1 MNLSTP
7 RAVRIRNAG
16 MAAFMLVPCLVG
28 LLPDSRQL
36 VVGLALLA
44 CAVAAPFTRWRWP
57 LETFAAILAVLIPA
71 AFCNSLPV
79 GTIAVAPFAAYIARR
94 HLPAPHRDIAT
105 GALLLGDAAAT
116 AFVIPALTALEPAER
131 LPYVFWSIILLTVAL
146 LFGELRRRAEESAEQ
161 ELARQRAEIERE
173 AQEQRAHLAREIHDI
188 VTHSLTVIVAQA
200 DGARFGDET
209 LEAKDAA
216 LRTIGSVGRDSLRQ
230 MRGVVELL
238 RSSVPRPVEPLA
250 KLDIDGLV
258 ATSRAGGLQVDYT
271 VKGTPPEDLAPVTAL
286 TVQPIVQESLTNAM
300 KHGTGRAELA
310 VRWGADNVVVEM
322 TNPVAPGA
330 TTRPGHGVEGMR
342 QRAALSGGTVTASAT
357 PAGTWTTMA
366 RIPLNS

>member
-1 MNLSTP
+1 MNFSTT

-16 MAAFMLVPCLVG
+16 MAAFMLVACLVG

-57 LETFAAILAVLIPA
+57 LETFAAILTVLIPA
-71 AFCNSLPV
+71 AFCHTLPV
-79 GTIAVAPFAAYIARR
+79 GAIAVAPFAAYIARR

-146 LFGELRRRAEESAEQ
+146 LFGELRRRAKETAEKD
-161 ELARQRAEIERE
+161 LARQREQFERD

-200 DGARFGDET
+200 DGARFVAT
-209 LEAKDAA
+209 PEAKDEA
-216 LRTIGSVGRDSLRQ
+216 LRTIGNVGRDSLRQ

-238 RSSVPRPVEPLA
+238 RDAEQRPLEPA
-250 KLDIDGLV
+250 TQLDIDGLV
-258 ATSRAGGLQVDYT
+258 ATSRAGGLDVAYT
-271 VKGTPPEDLAPVTAL
+271 AEGTPPEQLAPATTLTA
-286 TVQPIVQESLTNAM
+286 QRIVQESLTNAM

-310 VRWGADNVVVEM
+310 VRWGADNVVVET

-357 PAGTWTTMA
+357 PAGTWTTTA

>member
-1 MNLSTP
+1 MGFST
-7 RAVRIRNAG
+7 RHQTTLRNAVF
-16 MAAFMLVPCLVG
+16 AAVLTLVCLLGIVSYSQVVSYV
-28 LLPDSRQL
+28 LLI
-36 VVGLALLA
+36 GALAL
-44 CAVAAPFTRWRWP
+44 PFTRWRWP
-57 LETFAAILAVLIPA
+57 LATVAAIAVVLAAASFCAVLPIG
-71 AFCNSLPV
+71 V
-79 GTIAVAPFAAYIARR
+79 IALGPFAAYVTRR
-94 HLPAPHRDIAT
+94 HLAAPLRDIAT
-105 GALLLGDAAAT
+105 AVLLIGDIIAI
-116 AFVIPALTALEPAER
+116 AFIAPALRELEPADR
-131 LPYVFWSIILLTVAL
+131 IPYVAWSVTLLTVAL

-161 ELARQRAEIERE
+161 ELARQRAEFERA

-209 LEAKDAA
+209 PEAKDAA

-286 TVQPIVQESLTNAM
+286 TVQRIVQESLTNAI
-300 KHGTGRAELA
+300 KHGTGS
-310 VRWGADNVVVEM
+310 VNVTVSWGDDVVEVLA
-322 TNPVAPGA
+322 TNPVGPGA
-330 TTRPGHGVEGMR
+330 VSHQGHGVEGMK
-342 QRAALSGGTVTASAT
+342 QRVSLVNGTVTTSLGAT
-357 PAGTWTTMA
+357 GNWTTEA
-366 RIPLNS
+366 RIPLHP

>member
-146 LFGELRRRAEESAEQ
+146 LFGELRRRAEETAEQ
-161 ELARQRAEIERE
+161 ELARQRAEFERE

-200 DGARFGDET
+200 DGARFGDGT
-209 LEAKDAA
+209 LETKDTA
-216 LRTIGSVGRDSLRQ
+216 LRTIASVGRDSLRQ

-238 RSSVPRPVEPLA
+238 RNTGPRPVEPLA
-250 KLDIDGLV
+250 ELDIDRLV
-258 ATSRAGGLQVDYT
+258 ATCRAGGLQVDYT
-271 VKGTPPEDLAPVTAL
+271 VKGTPPKDLAPVTAL
-286 TVQPIVQESLTNAM
+286 TVQRIVQESLTNAM
-300 KHGTGRAELA
+300 KHGTGSANLT
-310 VRWGADNVVVEM
+310 VSWGDDVKVLVS
-322 TNPVAPGA
+322 NPVAPGA
-330 TTRPGHGVEGMR
+330 VSQPGHGVEGMK
-342 QRAALSGGTVTASAT
+342 QRASLVGGNVTTSLGAT
-357 PAGTWTTMA
+357 GTWATEA
-366 RIPLNS
+366 RIPLHP